1 MWVRKEKQLAVL
13 LSAVSLLETV
23 EERVFSSGAKKKIAA
38 RTPGDLK
45 SLKLDTFHVL
55 HDTIEASA
63 LSPPDFFASWGVFIV
78 AWSENLI
85 FREVE
90 DRDLILRSRRGDV
103 EAFNVL
109 VSRWEKRVY
118 NYLLRQ
124 LKGRE
129 DALDLTQ
136 ETFLKA

>member
-1 MWVRKEKQLAVL
+1 MSSMIQLNQAPLTSRLFQL
-13 LSAVSLLETV
+13 LGRLPYCLE
-23 EERVFSSGAKKKIAA
+23 R
-38 RTPGDLK
+38 
-45 SLKLDTFHVL
+45 
-55 HDTIEASA
+55 
-63 LSPPDFFASWGVFIV
+63 
-78 AWSENLI
+78 NLI
-85 FREVE
+85 FREIE

-129 DALDLTQ
+129 DAWT
-136 ETFLKA
+136 